1 MKAGEMIIGS
11 APFASDWATEMAII
25 SSPDGEARAVIRQRR
40 NDGTEGRGIVLTLRE
55 LKNLVA
61 AYFEW
66 DEEGGCLGKVP
77 VKGGSGLPK
86 LNILQKIAVL
96 GKTEDEWSREFNI
109 VSFNE
114 RAPRFDI
121 REWLPDHKKSRNGKM
136 LSEREMEMIAGAY
149 EQHFGPLPHRKE
161 HWWE

>member
-1 MKAGEMIIGS
+1 MAEIIIGS
-11 APFASDWATEMAII
+11 APLTSDWATEMAII
-25 SSPDGEARAVIRQRR
+25 SSPDGEDRVSIRQRR
-40 NDGTEGRGIVLTLRE
+40 SDGTEGRGIFLTLQE
-55 LKNLVA
+55 LKNLVM

-66 DEEGGCLGKVP
+66 DEEGGCLRKVP
-77 VKGGSGLPK
+77 VKKGHGLPK

-96 GKTEDEWSREFNI
+96 GRTEDEWNRELNI

-114 RAPRFDI
+114 KDPRFDI
-121 REWLPDHKKSRNGKM
+121 REWQPDYAKSRNGKM

-149 EQHFGPLPHRKE
+149 ENHFGPVHHKKE